1 MRPCGQEKEDLG
13 ILLGG
18 STKGSNFWAA
28 GGIRRMVSSV
38 CMEESRAGLPP
49 SLWFYSEVLQGP
61 DPRPPRSKHRV
72 HQHFTPYSSDSRGT
86 NMGSNSPE
94 IVCSLDMFGPSP
106 GPYTNRHGRKG
117 YEGKGDRRT
126 EPISRQPK
134 YRLPNR
140 TGFGGTG
147 RTGQL

>member
-1 MRPCGQEKEDLG
+1 MAKRKRTLVSYWAGLRKAQFFGQLEGSEEWDPASTWESLEQDCFPHS
-13 ILLGG
+13 G
-18 STKGSNFWAA
+18 STV
-28 GGIRRMVSSV
+28 RSS
-38 CMEESRAGLPP
+38 RGQTPP
-49 SLWFYSEVLQGP
+49 T
-61 DPRPPRSKHRV
+61 RPKHRV

-117 YEGKGDRRT
+117 YEGKGDKRT

-147 RTGQL
+147 RTDQL